1 MRPRRLRPRAAAA
14 AAVLAAAAAAAA
26 LAAGAAA
33 AASAEADAGPASADG
48 ASHLAGMRLDGLTE
62 QGHAVVI
69 EFAAQGGGGAD
80 GKGRPAQP
88 GRLALAGGMVW
99 TESGPRP
106 LGGGDAQVMV
116 TGGGTVAVRSSD
128 RPAVLFAVPEP
139 AAGGGAA
146 PARYTVTAYVPL
158 DGGGLESASFDATL
172 GPSGRGAVE
181 DGGGEGEAA
190 APAAQPGGAEETG
203 RLPDRLAVAVTVT
216 ERVQYGGTLVVQG
229 RVYDADANAAPAV
242 VPRGPGAVPGAPVQ
256 VTATDRR
263 TGEAV
268 LDWDGAA
275 GETGL
280 FRAEHR
286 WGSADPA
293 STLDIVISVDGGRAV
308 EERTAFYLGFQDYR
322 PREQAQRG

>member
-1 MRPRRLRPRAAAA
+1 MRPHRLRLGAAALL
-14 AAVLAAAAAAAA
+14 AAVAATAASAA

-33 AASAEADAGPASADG
+33 AADASDAGPAPAHG
-48 ASHLAGMRLDGLTE
+48 ASHLAGMRLDGLTA

-69 EFAAQGGGGAD
+69 EFAAQGGGGAAD
-80 GKGRPAQP
+80 GEGRAAQP

-106 LGGGDAQVMV
+106 LGGDDAQVMV

-128 RPAVLFAVPEP
+128 RPAVLFAVPE
-139 AAGGGAA
+139 AAGAGGGGAA
-146 PARYTVTAYVPL
+146 ARYTVTAYVPL

-172 GPSGRGAVE
+172 GPSGRGAAA
-181 DGGGEGEAA
+181 DGGVEEA
-190 APAAQPGGAEETG
+190 APAPAGQPGGAEGSG
-203 RLPDRLAVAVTVT
+203 RFPDRLAIAVTVT

-268 LDWDGAA
+268 LDWDGEAD
-275 GETGL
+275 ESGL

-293 STLDIVISVDGGRAV
+293 STLDIAINVDGGRAV

-322 PREQAQRG
+322 PRDR

>member
-14 AAVLAAAAAAAA
+14 VLAAAAAAA

-33 AASAEADAGPASADG
+33 AAADAGPASADG

-128 RPAVLFAVPEP
+128 RPAVLFAVPE
-139 AAGGGAA
+139 AAAGGGGAA

-172 GPSGRGAVE
+172 GPSGRGAGEAV
-181 DGGGEGEAA
+181 GGEEAAA

-286 WGSADPA
+286 WGSANPA

-322 PREQAQRG
+322 QREQAQQG